1 MDLQEIDAIV
11 FAETVKGPIKN
22 QTKKDKTDK
31 EKSGRK
37 AAPTDSSNQYHHK
50 REQPEKQQNQSLQ
63 SVNQSKSS
71 INNPYEEEE
80 SYENPVNISKAP
92 GC

>member
-11 FAETVKGPIKN
+11 FAETVKGPIKS

-37 AAPTDSSNQYHHK
+37 AAPADSSNQYHHK
-50 REQPEKQQNQSLQ
+50 REQPEK
-63 SVNQSKSS
+63 
-71 INNPYEEEE
+71 
-80 SYENPVNISKAP
+80 
-92 GC
+92 